1 MCAIEGATIGPLIG
15 GLIRPCGNE
24 ELEMSNQQLSFSAE
38 QGTQGCGFSTSV
50 SGEAQ
55 HIGK

>member
-1 MCAIEGATIGPLIG
+1 MPLSIEPLIG

-24 ELEMSNQQLSFSAE
+24 ELEIRNEQLSFSPE
-38 QGTQGCGFSTSV
+38 QGKQGCGFSTSV